1 MHSGHFSKF
10 YLSSLFVKFI
20 SSNNYYM
27 LFFHLL
33 FVLLSKTLLLPSF
46 HPPSS
51 IWYNKVW
58 IILFAINNLIHSS
71 TEASLIVSSSWVVCL
86 LFDCMNLTIDCFFI
100 PDPQYI
106 LVLALLP
113 RRPSL
118 RLWMEIRWLHNY
130 VCCIL
135 TVSLST
141 QQFAM
146 VLASSDLVRWSTG
159 HWPLS
164 PPLTLST
171 RCFRS
176 SRQAYGW

>member
-1 MHSGHFSKF
+1 MHSGHFSKL

-33 FVLLSKTLLLPSF
+33 FVLLSKTFLLPSF
-46 HPPSS
+46 HSPSS
-51 IWYNKVW
+51 FWYNKVW

-106 LVLALLP
+106 LVGHHCGCG
-113 RRPSL
+113 
-118 RLWMEIRWLHNY
+118 WKFVDFTI
-130 VCCIL
+130 CCI

-141 QQFAM
+141 LPWFLLHLTWFVEAQAI
-146 VLASSDLVRWSTG
+146 DLVVDLWAPGVSGQADKPMVDRMV
-159 HWPLS
+159 PLLS
-164 PPLTLST
+164 P
-171 RCFRS
+171 
-176 SRQAYGW
+176 